1 MLDIAC
7 LHALAD
13 KLERSVTDKE
23 IEEVLRLCE
32 ENDALIRTIELSGDE
47 KNDLYIKRFITLH
60 QQAIDLVQAVHAT
73 MQEQLFQSTK
83 TRKGVSQ
90 YEGVKHAK

>member
-1 MLDIAC
+1 MRDIAC
-7 LHALAD
+7 LSVLSD
-13 KLERSVTDKE
+13 KLEKSICDKD

-32 ENDALIRTIELSGDE
+32 DSDAFIRTITLSTHTP
-47 KNDLYIKRFITLH
+47 NNLVIKRFITLH
-60 QQAIDLVQAVHAT
+60 QQAIELIQDVHTA
-73 MQEQLFQSTK
+73 MQEQLFQSMK